1 MLYCDYFQLD
11 DPAGCEAGLNAHWAN
26 IANAM
31 YPVFLEGTSVCGQ
44 LSVCYV
50 REWTC
55 EECVDGVGQIAGI
68 ISDPATVESVVAFL
82 KVGYVMSLD
91 SLTDFIFQG
100 ADFCGTTG
108 DEATCGA
115 VRSSKSFRFLHK

>member
-1 MLYCDYFQLD
+1 MKERKREEEQIKFSVFCTDFFLQLD
-11 DPAGCEAGLNAHWAN
+11 DPAGCEAGLNAHWAD

-68 ISDPATVESVVAFL
+68 ISDSATVEAVIAFL
-82 KVGYVMSLD
+82 KVGHIMSVASVTNL
-91 SLTDFIFQG
+91 IF
-100 ADFCGTTG
+100 
-108 DEATCGA
+108 
-115 VRSSKSFRFLHK
+115 